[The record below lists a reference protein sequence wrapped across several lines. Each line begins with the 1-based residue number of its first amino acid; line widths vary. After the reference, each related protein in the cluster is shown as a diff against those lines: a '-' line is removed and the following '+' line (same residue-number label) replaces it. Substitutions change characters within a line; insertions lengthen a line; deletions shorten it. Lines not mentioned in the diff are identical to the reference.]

1 MRLLIVIF
9 THCAV
14 CLKCLTRSWKKTTR
28 RTRQLVFKEHHHT
41 FELCTHQYSQYH
53 KSLADSRRRELDIWT
68 YDNWIL
74 DNWTL
79 DNWTLRQLNF
89 CTFELLTTECLDNW
103 TFGNWT
109 SRRQLDLN
117 SDVQKFSCPGVQLS
131 RVQLSW
137 NLVVKSS
144 VV

>member
-14 CLKCLTRSWKKTTR
+14 CLKCLTRSWKKKTTR

-89 CTFELLTTECLDNW
+89 CTFELLTTELLDNW
-103 TFGNWT
+103 TFGH
-109 SRRQLDLN
+109 LN
-117 SDVQKFSCPGVQLS
+117 LSSIVEKFNCPKVQLS
-131 RVQLSW
+131 KIQMY
-137 NLVVKSS
+137 KSS
-144 VV
+144 IV

>member
-103 TFGNWT
+103 TFG
-109 SRRQLDLN
+109 QLN
-117 SDVQKFSCPGVQLS
+117 FSATIGPKFRCPK
-131 RVQLSW
+131 VQLSW
-137 NLVVKSS
+137 SSVVKSS
-144 VV
+144 VVLEFSC